1 MIKNKK
7 YTHTKGGRIEDFDFD
22 NKNKNKNNV
31 SKKYIH
37 FNLLLRDGNI
47 GKFKISQ
54 HTFAHF
60 DEFKNVYLNGQ
71 IQNFTHI
78 MQYFVVFIFLLGSMR
93 LSETDFKNPDACQG
107 EKTKDGNCYITK
119 KGYYKAQPF
128 NLTIYIKKSNTSN
141 SSNRIFITSLFD
153 KYDKS
158 KLSYP
163 DISYEDIV
171 FNKNYEI
178 NYSQDTINKLIRD
191 QDNIINNNYDIAYIL
206 RLLNDSS
213 ATHPPP
219 QSSPSSQPTSPSP
232 QPKTSNN
239 QLLPTVYTFSIP
251 KNSGGKKNKTY
262 KNTKYKNHKHK
273 KDKHKKDKHKKEK
286 GQKDKG
292 RKTRKK

>member
-7 YTHTKGGRIEDFDFD
+7 YSDTKGGKIKSLDFD
-22 NKNKNKNNV
+22 NNSKKNYTNET
-31 SKKYIH
+31 KKYII
-37 FNLLLRDGNI
+37 FDLTLNNRKK
-47 GKFKISQ
+47 GKFKIST

-60 DEFKNVYLNGQ
+60 DEFKNRALNKAIGY
-71 IQNFTHI
+71 FTHI
-78 MQYFVVFIFLLGSMR
+78 IQYFVVFIFLLGSMR

-107 EKTKDGNCYITK
+107 QNTKDDTCYITK
-119 KGYYKAQPF
+119 EGYYKAQPF

-158 KLSYP
+158 KLSVP
-163 DISYEDIV
+163 NISYEDIV
-171 FNKNYEI
+171 FNKNDEI
-178 NYSQDTINKLIRD
+178 IFSQDTINKLIRD

-213 ATHPPP
+213 ATQPPP

-262 KNTKYKNHKHK
+262 KNTKYKNY
-273 KDKHKKDKHKKEK
+273 KHKKDKHKKEK

>member
-22 NKNKNKNNV
+22 SKNKNQNKSNV

-37 FNLLLRDGNI
+37 FDLRLRDGNI
-47 GKFKISQ
+47 GNFKISQ

-71 IQNFTHI
+71 IQKFTHI
-78 MQYFVVFIFLLGSMR
+78 MQYFAVFIFLLNSMK
-93 LSETDFKNPDACQG
+93 LTEIDFINPDACQG
-107 EKTKDGNCYITK
+107 QKTKDDTCYIK
-119 KGYYKAQPF
+119 NQGVYNLDPLI
-128 NLTIYIKKSNTSN
+128 LTIYIKKNVKKSKQNDE
-141 SSNRIFITSLFD
+141 IFITSLFEKND
-153 KYDKS
+153 GNS
-158 KLSYP
+158 QMLNN
-163 DISYEDIV
+163 IHNIELN
-171 FNKNYEI
+171 NKIKNNRIEF
-178 NYSQDTINKLIRD
+178 SVDTIKNLLD
-191 QDNIINNNYDIAYIL
+191 NQDKIMNNDYNISKIL
-206 RLLNDSS
+206 DLMKNDFTDVS
-213 ATHPPP
+213 TP
-219 QSSPSSQPTSPSP
+219 QHQSPTTPSPSP

-273 KDKHKKDKHKKEK
+273 KDKHKKEK
-286 GQKDKG
+286 GQKDKR